1 MDQPVCD
8 VVSLFT
14 EDRIELYIRKFVE
27 EYEHFKKLGF
37 WDPANPIPKPFH
49 LKEFFQTHFP
59 EIPQICYQFARKKL
73 QSKRAYKQLLHK
85 NEFLN
90 EEEKAEFLKQTLRF
104 VRPGKVVTARSMAIE
119 LKLTEQELREITV
132 QGNSSQMPPPAAPS
146 APATPPPAAPSP
158 PPAQPTNQS
167 PPIPST
173 SAPATPRPQVR
184 KSGNCNYGDI
194 LSAMQ
199 R

>member
-37 WDPANPIPKPFH
+37 WDPANPIPKSFH

-59 EIPQICYQFARKKL
+59 EIPQICNPFARKKL
-73 QSKRAYKQLLHK
+73 QAKRAYKQLFNK

-90 EEEKAEFLKQTLRF
+90 EEEKATFLKESLRY

-119 LKLTEQELREITV
+119 LKLTEQELREINV
-132 QGNSSQMPPPAAPS
+132 QWNSSQMPPPAAPS
-146 APATPPPAAPSP
+146 A